1 MGDWLSPKIKISYT
15 GNVNLGY
22 SAMKRFLVTIWASAL
37 SVGAFAGS
45 QNLTTNVTQVYAT
58 EEERFGG
65 CLIKTA
71 DLIDNNLN
79 CKRAFV
85 SLDCAGVLEGN
96 SKGEGQRRLDVAT
109 LAMLTGGKVSLIV
122 TDQAKI
128 NGYCLAERVRL
139 LNTGS

>member
-1 MGDWLSPKIKISYT
+1 MGTRDKSMKKFLAVISAT
-15 GNVNLGY
+15 LF
-22 SAMKRFLVTIWASAL
+22 SAT
-37 SVGAFAGS
+37 AFAGS
-45 QNLTTNVTQVYAT
+45 QSITTNVTQVYAT

-85 SLDCAGVLEGN
+85 TLDCAGVLEGN
-96 SKGEGQRRLDVAT
+96 SRGEGQRRLDVAT
-109 LAMLTGGKVSLIV
+109 MAMLTGGKVNMIV
-122 TDQAKI
+122 TDQARI

>member
-1 MGDWLSPKIKISYT
+1 MAPGFAIGIRDRSMKKFLAVISAI
-15 GNVNLGY
+15 LF
-22 SAMKRFLVTIWASAL
+22 SAT
-37 SVGAFAGS
+37 AFAGS
-45 QNLTTNVTQVYAT
+45 QSITTNVTQVYAT

-85 SLDCAGVLEGN
+85 TLDCAGVLEGN
-96 SKGEGQRRLDVAT
+96 SRGEGQRRLEVAT
-109 LAMLTGGKVSLIV
+109 MAMLTGGKVNMIV
-122 TDQAKI
+122 TDQARI

>member
-1 MGDWLSPKIKISYT
+1 MFAIGIRDRSMKKFLAVISAI
-15 GNVNLGY
+15 LF
-22 SAMKRFLVTIWASAL
+22 SAT
-37 SVGAFAGS
+37 AFAGS
-45 QNLTTNVTQVYAT
+45 QSITTNVTQVYAT

-85 SLDCAGVLEGN
+85 TLDCAGVLEGN
-96 SKGEGQRRLDVAT
+96 SRGEGQRRLDVAT
-109 LAMLTGGKVSLIV
+109 MAMLTGGKVNMIV
-122 TDQAKI
+122 TDQARI

>member
-1 MGDWLSPKIKISYT
+1 MKKFVALVIAT
-15 GNVNLGY
+15 VF
-22 SAMKRFLVTIWASAL
+22 SA
-37 SVGAFAGS
+37 GAFAGS
-45 QNLTTNVTQVYAT
+45 QNLTTNVTQIYAT
-58 EEERFGG
+58 EEEYFGG

-85 SLDCAGVLEGN
+85 TLDCGGVLEGN
-96 SKGEGQRRLDVAT
+96 TKGEGQRRLDVAT
-109 LAMLTGGKVSLIV
+109 MAMLTGGKVSLIV
-122 TDQAKI
+122 TDQARI

>member
-1 MGDWLSPKIKISYT
+1 MAPGFAIGIRDRSMKKFLAVISAI
-15 GNVNLGY
+15 LF
-22 SAMKRFLVTIWASAL
+22 SAT
-37 SVGAFAGS
+37 AFAGS
-45 QNLTTNVTQVYAT
+45 QSITTNVTQVYAT

-85 SLDCAGVLEGN
+85 TLDCAGVLEGN
-96 SKGEGQRRLDVAT
+96 SRGEGQRRLDVAT
-109 LAMLTGGKVSLIV
+109 MAMLTGGKVNMIV
-122 TDQAKI
+122 TDQARI

>member
-1 MGDWLSPKIKISYT
+1 MFVIGTRDKLMKKFLAVISAT
-15 GNVNLGY
+15 LF
-22 SAMKRFLVTIWASAL
+22 SAT
-37 SVGAFAGS
+37 AFAGS
-45 QNLTTNVTQVYAT
+45 QSLTTNVTQVYAT

-85 SLDCAGVLEGN
+85 TLDCAGVLEGN

-109 LAMLTGGKVSLIV
+109 MAMLTGGKVNMIV
-122 TDQAKI
+122 TDQARI

>member
-1 MGDWLSPKIKISYT
+1 MFAIGIRDRSMKKFLAVISAT
-15 GNVNLGY
+15 LF
-22 SAMKRFLVTIWASAL
+22 SAT
-37 SVGAFAGS
+37 AFAGS
-45 QNLTTNVTQVYAT
+45 QSITTNVTQVYAT

-85 SLDCAGVLEGN
+85 TLDCAGVLEGN
-96 SKGEGQRRLDVAT
+96 SRGEGQRRLDVAT
-109 LAMLTGGKVSLIV
+109 MAMLTGGKVNMIV
-122 TDQAKI
+122 TDQARI